1 MPNHKIKDPNPN
13 CDNNVLQDGFL
24 YITVMFPYPSGSGL
38 HCGHY
43 YNYAIMDSYCR
54 YKKFIGKQVF
64 QPFGY
69 DAFGLPAENYAK
81 KVGRDAKEVT
91 YENIYNFRKQ
101 MQSMNT
107 NYEELLITCDKEY
120 QEKTQWLFTKLLENG
135 LAYKKDS
142 EVDYCNS
149 CETTL
154 AREQVKNN
162 KCERCENEISKKTLN
177 QWYFKT
183 TAYKQRLI
191 DNLNKIDYPEST
203 KKQQREW
210 LENLHD
216 WCVSRQ
222 RNWGCPIPLEN
233 ETDTLDTFVDSSF
246 YFIIYCLIKGIKPKQ
261 VDLYVGGN
269 EHACMHLIYARF
281 ITMFLFDIGEI
292 DFDEPFKKVIHQG
305 MILNNGEKMSKS
317 KGNIVNLDNYD
328 SDEIRFYLM
337 FIGHYFDGGS
347 WSDEN
352 IIGVQRFVKKM
363 VNWLNKTGNETM
375 DFINFKKQIFDYTES
390 FKFNKVVSS
399 FMILLNQNKNK
410 SLSDDCKNE
419 LISLLEIYMPNV
431 RTKFSDLREDSETVL

>member
-1 MPNHKIKDPNPN
+1 MTKHSENPEKAT
-13 CDNNVLQDGFL
+13 CYNNVLQDGFM

-43 YNYAIMDSYCR
+43 YNYAIIDSYCR
-54 YKKFIGKQVF
+54 YKKFIGNQVF

-81 KVGRDAKEVT
+81 KIGRDAKEVT
-91 YENIYNFRKQ
+91 YENIENFRKQ

-142 EVDYCNS
+142 EVDYCDS

-154 AREQVKNN
+154 AREQVKSN
-162 KCERCENEISKKTLN
+162 KCERCGTEISKKILN
-177 QWYFKT
+177 QWYFKI

-191 DNLNKIDYPEST
+191 DNLDKIDYPKST

-222 RNWGCPIPLEN
+222 RNWGCPIPMEN

-246 YFIIYCLIKGIKPKQ
+246 YFIIYCIIKGIKPKQ
-261 VDLYVGGN
+261 VDLYVGGS

-281 ITMFLFDIGEI
+281 ITMFLFDIGFI
-292 DFDEPFKKVIHQG
+292 DFEEPFKRVIHQG
-305 MILNNGEKMSKS
+305 MILKDGQKMSKS
-317 KGNIVNLDNYD
+317 KGNVVNLDDYD

-337 FIGHYFDGGS
+337 FIGHYFDGGN
-347 WSDEN
+347 WNDQN
-352 IIGVQRFVKKM
+352 IKGIRRFISRMKEWMNRTGEETIDIVK
-363 VNWLNKTGNETM
+363 
-375 DFINFKKQIFDYTES
+375 FKKQIFDYTES

-399 FMILLNQNKNK
+399 FMILLNENKNK
-410 SLSDDCKNE
+410 NFTENCKE
-419 LISLLEIYMPNV
+419 EIIDLISIYMPNF
-431 RTKFSDLREDSETVL
+431 RIKMRGGKNN